1 MVRQPE
7 CHINAAQMAH
17 RYMVGPAHDWLLSH
31 EITTWQ
37 DFETLFKKTFRN
49 DTSFLQHFAQ
59 MQSRIQNKGE
69 ATTVYFY
76 NKVRR
81 FKAVILNF
89 EDIKEQVLIGLSSH
103 DLARSLL
110 VAKHADVDEL
120 LADIMVFERMQKGR
134 AVVHM
139 VDKPGWRP
147 KPTKEFDKG
156 GPKTVGN
163 PVNDNTMSNQG
174 SKPTPVTNNI

>member
-1 MVRQPE
+1 M
-7 CHINAAQMAH
+7 I
-17 RYMVGPAHDWLLSH
+17 GPAHDWLLNH
-31 EITTWQ
+31 EISTWK
-37 DFETLFKKTFRN
+37 DFEILFKKTFCTE
-49 DTSFLQHFAQ
+49 TSLSRHFAQ

-69 ATTVYFY
+69 ATTAYFQ

-81 FKAVILNF
+81 CKAVNLNF

-110 VAKHADVDEL
+110 VAKHVDVDGL
-120 LADIMVFERMQKGR
+120 LADIMVFERIQKGR
-134 AVVHM
+134 ADVH
-139 VDKPGWRP
+139 VIDKPGWLF

-163 PVNDNTMSNQG
+163 PVNDNTTLNQG
-174 SKPTPVTNNI
+174 SKTSPVTKNISTSSTFKC